1 LFNFLTFNF
10 QLFQMKLAQFT
21 LSTFTAFNFSRK
33 INYTSAHTSTF
44 SAVFFFRIMQ
54 YICMKAVFLA
64 AKAMILL
71 VLVLSSF
78 PTLAPARTS
87 NMMPTSGTHKVYLP
101 QSNRPVAPSSPD
113 RCTYIPTPAG
123 APGHCGLHR
132 WTPNPHDTTACLS
145 WKVGLKN
152 LASFSINTWMMMA
165 KSLVQ
170 IVLSR
175 RYVED

>member
-1 LFNFLTFNF
+1 MKFHESYKRRNSFYLNPSSIYIRLHYASKPNSHF
-10 QLFQMKLAQFT
+10 QLSLHLISLEK
-21 LSTFTAFNFSRK
+21 STIHARAPVLFLQ
-33 INYTSAHTSTF
+33 
-44 SAVFFFRIMQ
+44 FFFRIMQ

-132 WTPNPHDTTACLS
+132 
-145 WKVGLKN
+145 
-152 LASFSINTWMMMA
+152 
-165 KSLVQ
+165 
-170 IVLSR
+170 
-175 RYVED
+175 